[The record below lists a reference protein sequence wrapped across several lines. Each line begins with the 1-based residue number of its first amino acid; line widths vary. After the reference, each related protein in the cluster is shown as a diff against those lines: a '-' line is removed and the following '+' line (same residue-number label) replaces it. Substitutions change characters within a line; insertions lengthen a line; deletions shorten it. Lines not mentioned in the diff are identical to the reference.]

1 MDPMLGFLRSVWVR
15 ARKLVHRR
23 SVDAEFEDEMRFHL
37 DAEVAHN
44 VERGLSPDE
53 ARRQALVAFGGVSN
67 VREEAREA
75 RGFPGLE
82 AFMRDARLSLRR
94 LRRAP
99 AFTAG
104 VVGTL
109 AIALGAATGIGTLV
123 HGVMLKPLPYPDADR
138 LVQLAVHTPGLDIA
152 TDDHSAGTYL
162 YVAEEARS
170 FSALGWYSINE
181 GVTITDGEPERVV
194 GANLTPSVLRILGA
208 KPVAGRLFLDDDA
221 APDRDGKGVLISHEI
236 WQRRFNADP
245 QVAGRT
251 IELNRRS
258 RLILG
263 VLAPAAEAP
272 WNRVAVYF
280 PEVVTS
286 SSAGLNSRYFKMIGQ
301 LAPDATLERAQQDLD
316 LLASRMHERYPE
328 VSAEKLREMGFR
340 MTVQSLRDA
349 TIAPVRAELRLLA
362 VMVGAL
368 LLIAVANVTTL
379 ALLRAEKLRGEV
391 AVARALGASGG
402 AVVRRFVI
410 EGGLLAF
417 GGAALALPLAAL
429 ALSVRFGFT
438 DAEIPRLHDI
448 NVTPAIVAGLAIT
461 SLVIGVLLGFV
472 SSVRADGGSTAQTL
486 RDDGRT
492 TRGRRWRRVQA
503 SLVTVQVA
511 FALTLLLGAG
521 LMGMSFLR
529 LQGVDIGFASAERTT
544 FVLRVP
550 WSAYRSWTEVTGF
563 HARVEEALGQV
574 PGVTRATA
582 AMELPST
589 SQLLGIHPRLDA
601 TRQDGRVTQAFI
613 NMNVVSPSFFDVMEI
628 PIRAGR
634 RFEANDLAGPTPGV
648 VLAASLARELFGEE
662 DPVGREVQLA
672 SGGKFPPYRVVG
684 VSGDLYGERIA
695 DGPLRVLYFPLL
707 PQVAE
712 GVQMPEVPAGMS
724 FVVRSSLPV
733 AQLVPQF
740 RQAVASVDPRI
751 PIWGVRT
758 LDSIVADSMARA
770 RLTML
775 LLGVAALATLLLSA
789 LGLYSVIA
797 YAVAARRREFAVRL
811 ALGAT
816 PALVRGLVMR
826 EGAVVTGLGVVLG
839 LALTFASV
847 RLLRSVLYEV
857 SATDPRLF
865 VAGTLVVLMATGIAI
880 LVPARRA
887 AAADPAGAL
896 RSE

>member
-1 MDPMLGFLRSVWVR
+1 MDALLSFLRSVWAR
-15 ARKLVHRR
+15 TRKLVHRR
-23 SVDAEFEDEMRFHL
+23 RLDAEFDEELRFHL
-37 DAEVAHN
+37 DAEIALN

-53 ARRQALVAFGGVSN
+53 ARRQALVAFGGVAN
-67 VREEAREA
+67 FREEAREA

-82 AFMRDARLSLRR
+82 AFARDARLALRR
-94 LRRAP
+94 LWRAP

-123 HGVMLKPLPYPDADR
+123 HGVMLKPLPYPDPDR
-138 LVQLAVHTPGLDIA
+138 LVQLAVHTPGLDIT

-181 GVTITDGEPERVV
+181 SVTITDGEPERVV

-208 KPVAGRLFLDDDA
+208 VPAAGRIFLDDDA
-221 APDRDGKGVLISHEI
+221 SANSDGKGVLISHEI
-236 WQRRFNADP
+236 WTRRFNADP
-245 QVAGRT
+245 DIAGKT
-251 IELNRRS
+251 IELNRRP
-258 RLILG
+258 RVILG
-263 VLAPAAEAP
+263 VLAPAVEAP
-272 WNRVAVYF
+272 WSRVAVYF
-280 PEVVTS
+280 PEEVAT
-286 SSAGLNSRYFKMIGQ
+286 SSAGLNSRYFKVVGR
-301 LAPDATLERAQQDLD
+301 LAPDATLERAQRELD
-316 LLASRMHERYPE
+316 LLASRLHERYPE
-328 VSAEKLREMGFR
+328 VSAGTLREMGFR
-340 MTVQSLRDA
+340 MTVQTVRDA

-362 VMVGAL
+362 LMVGAL

-379 ALLRAEKLRGEV
+379 ALLRAEKLRGEI

-410 EGGLLAF
+410 EGGLLALA
-417 GGAALALPLAAL
+417 GAALALPLAAL
-429 ALSVRFGFT
+429 ALALRFGFT
-438 DAEIPRLHDI
+438 DAEIPRLHD
-448 NVTPAIVAGLAIT
+448 VTLTPAIVAGLVVTALAI
-461 SLVIGVLLGFV
+461 GMLLGGI

-486 RDDGRT
+486 RDEGRT

-503 SLVTVQVA
+503 TLVTVQVA

-521 LMGMSFLR
+521 LMGMSVLR

-544 FVLRVP
+544 FALRVP

-574 PGVTRATA
+574 PGVTHATA
-582 AMELPST
+582 TMELPST
-589 SQLLGIHPRLDA
+589 VPLLGINPRLDA
-601 TRQDGRVTQAFI
+601 TRRDGRVTQVFI
-613 NMNVVSPSFFDVMEI
+613 NMNVVSPSFFDVMEV

-634 RFEANDLAGPTPGV
+634 GFEANDLAGPTPGV
-648 VLAASLARELFGEE
+648 ILAASLARELFGEE
-662 DPVGREVQLA
+662 DPVGREVRLA
-672 SGGKFPPYRVVG
+672 SGGRFPPYQVVG
-684 VSGDLYGERIA
+684 VSGDLYGERVA

-707 PQVAE
+707 PRVAE

-724 FVVRSSLPV
+724 FVVRSPLSV
-733 AQLVPQF
+733 AQLAPQF
-740 RQAVASVDPRI
+740 RQAVASVDPRV

-758 LDSIVADSMARA
+758 LDAIVADSMARA
-770 RLTML
+770 RLTVL

-816 PALVRGLVMR
+816 PASVRGLVMR

-847 RLLRSVLYEV
+847 RLLRSVLFEV
-857 SATDPRLF
+857 SATDPRLYA
-865 VAGTLVVLMATGIAI
+865 AGTVVVLLATGIAI

-896 RSE
+896 RAE